1 MKISELNGVD
11 ILIYATKIDKENSLS
26 LKEISEELELKNIKD
41 RHYYLEGVDN
51 LNGIGI
57 KNGMKWLYSMIQNN
71 PNYKEKFNIPC
82 KFVKH

>member
-1 MKISELNGVD
+1 MNGVD

-71 PNYKEKFNIPC
+71 PNYKEKFNINHSL
-82 KFVKH
+82 FAN